1 MPLSPVIVSQSSWA
15 YFAPMPSM
23 VLRLLTL
30 VALVLMPFGMGTASA
45 TTAHHEPAATA
56 QHCDE
61 HGGQPAEQ
69 SRDEAMDCAVS
80 CSMLA
85 IAEAGIGDPPPSRRL
100 SLGRPLAEGATGIHP
115 DTATPPP
122 KLS

>member
-1 MPLSPVIVSQSSWA
+1 MPWT
-15 YFAPMPSM
+15 

-30 VALVLMPFGMGTASA
+30 LALVLLPFGMGTAGA
-45 TTAHHEPAATA
+45 MPTHHAPAAATA

-61 HGGQPAEQ
+61 RGGQPAEQ
-69 SRDEAMDCAVS
+69 SRDEVMDCAVS

-85 IAEAGIGDPPPSRRL
+85 VAEVQVEELSVAQPVLIAPPIAERHGGL
-100 SLGRPLAEGATGIHP
+100 HP